1 VALAPSHFK
10 RKSSSLDGV
19 PWWVFLLVLVG
30 IFLLLTP
37 VLPYESLHFEAH
49 HIAVLVG
56 MPFQVPL
63 AWMLPVL
70 GILGLA
76 SFAGITQ
83 RLFAL
88 HNKRLLGAVLISGS
102 SVGVLV
108 ILLSPSL
115 ALMQWAFTM
124 ITLYLALRW
133 WQWRVAT
140 HASPLSPWQGQD
152 VAMGV
157 GLGALGATVG
167 VLPLFLCVGSLALW
181 FMNATSRRFTFL
193 SWWENYRGVTVS
205 TLATLILGT
214 LLGVLLGRGWGT
226 LAPFQAMPCDL
237 SMLENATLFGV
248 NLLILSFPWN
258 GVIAYALWNWVSHLA
273 YHGKEGQLFDE
284 RDRLLH
290 QVATGWGIGLLS
302 LLGYGLLSHRDL
314 SLPLLLGACVASW
327 YGGHVI
333 DRSTQLLVPPK
344 GLKRLCDLIP
354 LFLLVFAV
362 FGAWSM
368 LTQVP
373 DTYLNDAPWMLAGS
387 PVVGDLGEKAGKLG
401 AFFGEIP
408 LWKVWLLTLPL
419 WCLIGS
425 AGMVSLQ
432 FVTFSMYRAMSVFAG
447 WSVIYTILLFAV
459 QWPITHPPY
468 IGEHHAL
475 LEAFD
480 PIPSTQNTQYQGI
493 PPYLLSSHGASLQS
507 PLYGLSPENRFY
519 QERRTQDG
527 LQGQAVQLLPV
538 HYMGMTRSNLLYYSF
553 LDILPFLSHVGVH
566 HYVLEYLPI
575 RRFEKTTFEEE
586 GTP

>member
-1 VALAPSHFK
+1 MALAPSHFK

-19 PWWVFLLVLVG
+19 PWWVILLGVIGLFFLVAP
-30 IFLLLTP
+30 I
-37 VLPYESLHFEAH
+37 LPYESLRFEAH

-63 AWMLPVL
+63 AWMLPIL
-70 GILGLA
+70 GVLGLA

-88 HNKRLLGAVLISGS
+88 HNKPLLGAVLISTS
-102 SVGVLV
+102 SVGIVV
-108 ILLSPSL
+108 MLLSPSL

-140 HASPLSPWQGQD
+140 HASPLSPWQWQD
-152 VAMGV
+152 MVIGLV
-157 GLGALGATVG
+157 LGSLGAVVG
-167 VLPLFLCVGSLALW
+167 VLPLLLCLGSLALW
-181 FMNATSRRFTFL
+181 FMNATSRRFTVL

-214 LLGVLLGRGWGT
+214 VLSGFLGRGWQT
-226 LAPFQAMPCDL
+226 FAPVQAMPCDL
-237 SMLENATLFGV
+237 SMLENTALFGV
-248 NLLILSFPWN
+248 NLLMVSFPWN
-258 GVIAYALWNWVSHLA
+258 SLIAYALWNWVSNLS

-284 RDRLLH
+284 RDLPLH
-290 QVATGWGIGLLS
+290 QEALWWG
-302 LLGYGLLSHRDL
+302 LGMAGILIYGVLSHRDT
-314 SLPLLLGACVASW
+314 SLAVLLGGCLAAW
-327 YGGHVI
+327 YGGHIV

-354 LFLLVFAV
+354 LFFLGLGVL
-362 FGAWSM
+362 GAWSM

-373 DTYLNDAPWMLAGS
+373 DAYLSDAPWMLAGS
-387 PVVGDLGEKAGKLG
+387 PVVGDLGEKAGKFGAFLG
-401 AFFGEIP
+401 ALP
-408 LWKVWLLTLPL
+408 LWKLWLLTLPL

-432 FVTFSMYRAMSVFAG
+432 FVTFSMYRTMSVFAG
-447 WSVIYTILLFAV
+447 WSLIYTVLLFAV

-468 IGEHHAL
+468 TPAHHAL
-475 LEAFD
+475 LDAFD
-480 PIPSTQNTQYQGI
+480 PMPTTQNSQIQGI
-493 PPYLLSSHGASLQS
+493 PPYILRTEGASLEMA
-507 PLYGLSPENRFY
+507 LYGLSPENRFY
-519 QERRTQDG
+519 QERGDNATIHS
-527 LQGQAVQLLPV
+527 QAVQLLPV

-566 HYVLEYLPI
+566 HDVLEYLPV
-575 RRFEKTTFEEE
+575 RRVFEPALEE
-586 GTP
+586 GMP